1 MQIQSFWGKKMQ
13 KKMSKRALDVNNIHN
28 NKTLK

>member
-28 NKTLK
+28 KTLK

>member
-1 MQIQSFWGKKMQ
+1 MQIQRIWGKKMQ
-13 KKMSKRALDVNNIHN
+13 KKMSKRALDVNTIH